1 MGDRAA
7 RAVWVR
13 LDLLVEA
20 LCTRGRWQRRTRRRR
35 GHEASARS
43 SPTWRWLRAAAQKRA
58 ASTRP
63 RRAARWPRAL
73 QGELEGGV
81 SRARAAVRTGRAR
94 LETRGAA
101 GAAPAA
107 QPSRASR
114 QGHPARDHHHELD
127 PGAQQMAQRGR
138 HHQIYSKRFSV
149 RLRGKSRRA
158 VGGWALACGAGVH
171 TCSYGGELRRRWAPR
186 HWQSNA

>member
-1 MGDRAA
+1 MGYRAA
-7 RAVWVR
+7 RAAWVR

-35 GHEASARS
+35 GHGASARS

-138 HHQIYSKRFSV
+138 HHLLEEVQRQTAQQ
-149 RLRGKSRRA
+149 KSASGRW
-158 VGGWALACGAGVH
+158 VGAGVRSGCAH
-171 TCSYGGELRRRWAPR
+171 VQLWRRAPPPLG
-186 HWQSNA
+186 SAALAV